1 MYREVT
7 LTFFPDHSQIST
19 GSLPLSSASSV
30 NDDTSINKKKTHL
43 SVRHFKEKFSFKMI
57 FYTYLN
63 YDNLKVNINK
73 INDRFTF
80 SYDFVLIKQLHS
92 PPCGRHSHVWMV
104 TPLSQLALLSCS
116 VNPNKAETRL
126 DFPHPGGP
134 STKILMFYTSLKQQ
148 KKTRTKLFM
157 SVQVSFMIALI
168 SNRTLL
174 ITLEI

>member
-1 MYREVT
+1 
-7 LTFFPDHSQIST
+7 
-19 GSLPLSSASSV
+19 
-30 NDDTSINKKKTHL
+30 
-43 SVRHFKEKFSFKMI
+43 MI

-104 TPLSQLALLSCS
+104 TPLSQLGLLSCS
-116 VNPNKAETRL
+116 VNPNKAEMRL

-134 STKILMFYTSLKQQ
+134 STKIFMFYTSLKQQ
-148 KKTRTKLFM
+148 KKTD
-157 SVQVSFMIALI
+157 Q
-168 SNRTLL
+168 TLYVCSS
-174 ITLEI
+174 ICYDCFNI